1 VIPGAQRVYS
11 YNPDTG
17 EELWWVNYTGFSNV
31 PRPVFANG
39 LVYITTGFAAHELM
53 AIRPDGK
60 GDVTSTHVVWRHK
73 KGVPA
78 ITSPVVVG
86 GLLFMISDKGV
97 LTCLDAKTGRPN
109 WTERLQGEFTA
120 SPLVHGNTVY
130 VFADD
135 GSTVL
140 FNAADSF
147 EQIRRNELKG
157 RIQATPAA
165 GGGGLLI
172 RTDTTLYLLADPKP
186 GGAE

>member
-1 VIPGAQRVYS
+1 
-11 YNPDTG
+11 
-17 EELWWVNYTGFSNV
+17 
-31 PRPVFANG
+31 
-39 LVYITTGFAAHELM
+39 
-53 AIRPDGK
+53 
-60 GDVTSTHVVWRHK
+60 
-73 KGVPA
+73 
-78 ITSPVVVG
+78 
-86 GLLFMISDKGV
+86 MISDKGV

-140 FNAADSF
+140 FKASDSF
-147 EQIRRNELKG
+147 AQIGRNQIKG

-172 RTDTTLYLLADPKP
+172 RTDTMLYLLADTKN
-186 GGAE
+186 GGEE